1 MTSLDPD
8 EIKRVKLHMKIIIR
22 TLIVIL
28 PLILPNII
36 YAVSV
41 YNSDGRSHAIK
52 VTDVRSGRQ
61 QSMTVYTASTA
72 HVRCRYGCEIRVMET
87 DDTITVAPESSYS
100 TYTVVIDD
108 GTLRRR

>member
-1 MTSLDPD
+1 
-8 EIKRVKLHMKIIIR
+8 MKIIIK

-28 PLILPNII
+28 PFILPNII

-41 YNSDGRSHAIK
+41 YNSDGRAHAIK
-52 VTDVRSGRQ
+52 VTDIRSGRQ
-61 QSMTVYTASTA
+61 QSMTVYNSSTA

-87 DDTITVAPESSYS
+87 DDTITVEPESSYA
-100 TYTVVIDD
+100 TNTVVIGD

>member
-1 MTSLDPD
+1 
-8 EIKRVKLHMKIIIR
+8 MKIIIR

-52 VTDVRSGRQ
+52 VTDIRSGSQ
-61 QSMTVYTASTA
+61 QIMTVYNTSTA
-72 HVRCRYGCEIRVMET
+72 YVRCRHGCEIRVMET
-87 DDTITVAPESSYS
+87 DDTITVEPQSSYS
-100 TYTVVIDD
+100 SNTVVIGD